1 MAEMTDQRLVRDAM
15 TEPTETIQASHTLSA
30 ARQRM
35 QGDTRIKSL
44 IVLDGDRAIGMVR
57 YNDLNR
63 EGLAG
68 AAIAD
73 VMLPDVPIVGEHQP
87 LAELSGVMTEYDID
101 RLAVVDAEGR
111 IVGELPRAG
120 LTLAESH
127 ASEALTTR
135 ETLSDA
141 IANEATPVYDVK
153 TNMTVI
159 GSQGSKIGT
168 VKDLMADTL
177 TGALTHVVVHTG
189 LLFGK
194 DKSIP
199 ADLVDRVEGGDVH
212 LKISKSEIDALPDVN
227 VDA

>member
-1 MAEMTDQRLVRDAM
+1 MAEQQCVRDVMAPP
-15 TEPTETIQASHTLSA
+15 EGVVQASQTLAA

-35 QGDTRIKSL
+35 MGDTRIKSL
-44 IVLDGDRAIGMVR
+44 IVADGDRAVGMVR

-73 VMLPDVPIVGEHQP
+73 VMLPDVPVVGEHQP

-111 IVGELPRAG
+111 IVGELPRTG

-135 ETLSDA
+135 EVLSDA
-141 IANEATPVYDVK
+141 IANRETPVYDVK
-153 TNMTVI
+153 TNMSVI
-159 GSQGSKIGT
+159 GAQGAKIGT

-199 ADLVDRVEGGDVH
+199 ADLVDRVEGDDVH
-212 LKISKSEIDALPDVN
+212 IKVDKSEIDALPDLSA
-227 VDA
+227 DG

>member
-44 IVLDGDRAIGMVR
+44 IVLDGDRAVGMVR
-57 YNDLNR
+57 YNDLTR

-73 VMLPDVPIVGEHQP
+73 VMLPDVPVVGEHQP

-111 IVGELPRAG
+111 IVGELPRTG

-135 ETLSDA
+135 EVLSDA
-141 IANEATPVYDVK
+141 IANRETPVYDVK
-153 TNMTVI
+153 TNMSVI
-159 GSQGSKIGT
+159 GAQGAKIGT

-199 ADLVDRVEGGDVH
+199 ADLVDRVEGDDVH
-212 LKISKSEIDALPDVN
+212 LKVNKSEIDALPDLSA
-227 VDA
+227 DG